1 MGGTI
6 QLVAA
11 GLLSLAAILMWLS
24 GKGPGFDRARQAALL
39 FALAALVNWVLYF
52 TLA

>member
-1 MGGTI
+1 MAGRI

-11 GLLSLAAILMWLS
+11 GALTLAAVLMWLS
-24 GKGPGFDRARQAALL
+24 GKGPGLDRARQAALL
-39 FALAALVNWVLYF
+39 FAFAALVNWVLYF